1 MLIDGI
7 TLVGGSE
14 IYNAV
19 IETGTTFPLSPIE
32 GRMFFLSAASGPN
45 SIGFY
50 VYDGTEWVTSD
61 ITSITAGSGISGTGS
76 TGDVTLSLT
85 ESGVTPGTYKS
96 ITVDLY
102 GRATG
107 GTNPTTLAGYGITD
121 AQSLN
126 SDLTAITS
134 LSGTGLLK
142 RTGSATWSLD
152 TSTYLTANQNIS
164 VTGDATGSGNTSITL
179 TLANTGVTAGTY
191 SLVTVNSKGL
201 ATSGSNPTSI
211 SGLGLILSA
220 SDIPNLSW
228 SKITTGL
235 PTTLSGYGITDAV
248 PASSLITAGTGTKI
262 TYNTHGLVTS
272 SASLSAS
279 DIPSLDASIITT
291 GSLIITSNNTVTIP
305 TPTGGFSSLNAVNKA
320 YVDALVNGVTW
331 SDPISDPNLE
341 SDNLNTPPTTSTPE
355 IYIVGASPTGAWVG
369 LAGHAVSWRGSSWE
383 DILDRPVQVG
393 DRFGITLED
402 EETTGS
408 PASGGLTGKDGD
420 LATISNATLGSIA
433 YTFITP
439 VSGMAV
445 FVNNSKSRH
454 FGNAYTY
461 VNSTWIEFSGPNAV
475 PAGVGLY
482 YSGNTLNVA
491 LGAGIEQLPTGDVGV
506 GLYANGGL
514 FLTSDGS
521 TVNLGAG
528 SQIAILINGS
538 TLTTSS
544 SGLKVADAGI
554 TATQLA
560 STVAGHGLTGGAGTA
575 LAVNPASGNISVTSG
590 GVDLSTTGVAAGT
603 YTKLTVDTFGRTTAA
618 SSPTTIAGLGVTD
631 VYTITQIDDLVID
644 GGSF

>member
-1 MLIDGI
+1 MLLDGI

-19 IETGTTFPLSPIE
+19 IETGATFPLSPIE
-32 GRMFFLSAASGPN
+32 GRMFFLTVASG
-45 SIGFY
+45 SDAVGFY
-50 VYDGTEWVTSD
+50 VYNGTEWVTSD
-61 ITSITAGSGISGTGS
+61 ITSVTATNGISGSGS
-76 TGDVTLSLT
+76 VGDVTLSLT
-85 ESGVTPGTYKS
+85 QSGVTPGTYKS

-102 GRATG
+102 GRATAG
-107 GTNPTTLAGYGITD
+107 SNPTTLAGYGITD
-121 AQSLN
+121 AQASN
-126 SDLTAITS
+126 TDLSAIAALT
-134 LSGTGLLK
+134 GTGLLK
-142 RTGSATWSLD
+142 RTGASTWSLD
-152 TSTYLTANQNIS
+152 TSAYLTANQNITVS
-164 VTGDATGSGNTSITL
+164 GDATGTGATAITL

-211 SGLGLILSA
+211 SGLGVTLSA

-248 PASSLITAGTGTKI
+248 PSSSLITAATGTKI

-272 SASLSAS
+272 STSLSAS
-279 DIPSLDASIITT
+279 DIPALDASIITT
-291 GSLIITSNNTVTIP
+291 GSLIITGNNTVTVP
-305 TPTGGFSSLNAVNKA
+305 TPSGGFSSLNAVNKA

-331 SDPISDPNLE
+331 GDPILDPNLK
-341 SDNLNTPPTTSTPE
+341 SDNLNTPPTTTTPE
-355 IYIVGASPTGAWVG
+355 VYIIGASPTGAWAG
-369 LAGHAVSWRGSSWE
+369 LAGHAVYWNGTAWV
-383 DILDRPVQVG
+383 DILNRAVQVG
-393 DRFGITLED
+393 DRFGVDLEPD
-402 EETTGS
+402 ELTGS
-408 PASGGLTGKDGD
+408 PSGGLTGKAGD
-420 LATISNATLGSIA
+420 LVTITTSTPGSIV
-433 YTFITP
+433 YTTTAP
-439 VSGMAV
+439 AASDAV
-445 FVNNSKSRH
+445 FVNNPLSWH
-454 FGNAYTY
+454 FGHAYTY
-461 VNSTWIEFSGPNAV
+461 VNSSWVEFSGPNAV

-514 FLTSDGS
+514 FLTNDGS
-521 TVNLGAG
+521 TIDLAAG
-528 SQIAILINGS
+528 SQIAIRVNGS
-538 TLTTSS
+538 TLSTSS
-544 SGLKVADAGI
+544 SGIKVADAGI

-603 YTKLTVDTFGRTTAA
+603 YTKLTVDTFGRTTSA